1 MPLKIQEGS
10 FMRSIKRKSGL
21 FLLLAAGSTGLF
33 FWIVHRS
40 GNIELPGT
48 RGGISENAHVPVSF

>member
-1 MPLKIQEGS
+1 
-10 FMRSIKRKSGL
+10 MRSIKRKSGL